1 MAGHVLH
8 LKSAHGGGKYI
19 RNRRANGTQKTQ
31 NRAES
36 VAGVRDSFVAA
47 DYINAT
53 ITSGN
58 EHNKWIMLENTLF
71 NFHRGIGGRQV
82 WDLFILI
89 VCPEL

>member
-1 MAGHVLH
+1 
-8 LKSAHGGGKYI
+8 
-19 RNRRANGTQKTQ
+19 
-31 NRAES
+31 
-36 VAGVRDSFVAA
+36 VAA

-58 EHNKWIMLENTLF
+58 GHNKWIMLENALF